1 MKLFAIGYGTQRK
14 GDITSAV
21 ASVKAEDFSV
31 GKIGDAAELV
41 KGKIAGLSITKS
53 SGDPNEKFKYHVTWY
68 HYN

>member
-1 MKLFAIGYGTQRK
+1 VVIGYGTQRK

-41 KGKIAGLSITKS
+41 KGKICRPEHHQIFRR
-53 SGDPNEKFKYHVTWY
+53 PQRHVKYYVTRYYY
-68 HYN
+68 HYR